1 MTHEFASAT
10 ATSVSDTQADA
21 AASSTSRQPLAINAT
36 FCPTDV
42 ESPFDTTEWE
52 LRTAAIKG
60 EDGKVLFEQPACEIP
75 AAWSQL
81 ATNVVVSKYFY
92 GEIHTPER
100 EHSVKQLVH
109 RVAHDQLHHRRAPA
123 VSNHVLA

>member
-1 MTHEFASAT
+1 MADLETSTVLPSVSTDSLRASAP
-10 ATSVSDTQADA
+10 A
-21 AASSTSRQPLAINAT
+21 RKPLYVPAV
-36 FCPTDV
+36 FCPIEATD
-42 ESPFDTTEWE
+42 PFSTTEWD

-60 EDGKVLFEQPACEIP
+60 ENGEVLFEQTACEIP

-92 GEIHTPER
+92 GEIHTPQR

-109 RVAHDQLHHRRAPA
+109 RVCRTIADWGI
-123 VSNHVLA
+123 